1 MFSFTRLR
9 GADPVTG
16 VEMASTGEVGCIGS
30 NFDEALLLSLEAAK
44 VRPPQKGVLVSAG
57 SEENKLKFLEAAECL
72 KSLKIPMYATAGTAK
87 YLAERGYEVTTLP
100 WPDESDDNVIKAIK
114 EGVVDFVVNLPKNSL
129 KSELT
134 NGTRIRQAAV
144 TFDCPL
150 LTDMKSYCL
159 HQSNSK
165 LSRFPEES

>member
-1 MFSFTRLR
+1 M
-9 GADPVTG
+9 P
-16 VEMASTGEVGCIGS
+16 
-30 NFDEALLLSLEAAK
+30 
-44 VRPPQKGVLVSAG
+44 
-57 SEENKLKFLEAAECL
+57 

-87 YLAERGYEVTTLP
+87 YLAERGYEVTTLH

-150 LTDMKSYCL
+150 LTDMEKATAYIRAIANCPDFQKN
-159 HQSNSK
+159 HK
-165 LSRFPEES
+165 LIPLAPYHNV